1 MKLLDEAMRKY
12 GVEVVLYL
20 LGAAV
25 LFSLLIAAQLVY
37 AADADVTSAQEIPK
51 DPPVSAVA
59 VIQCNYAI
67 ALVATMADG
76 SVVVFDA
83 TSKPKFEDEKAW
95 IERAARVIT
104 IEAKCAISPGA
115 ADT

>member
-1 MKLLDEAMRKY
+1 M
-12 GVEVVLYL
+12 
-20 LGAAV
+20 
-25 LFSLLIAAQLVY
+25 
-37 AADADVTSAQEIPK
+37 
-51 DPPVSAVA
+51 
-59 VIQCNYAI
+59 IQCNYAI

-76 SVVVFDA
+76 SVVVFDKN
-83 TSKPKFEDEKAW
+83 SNLNFNDEKAW